1 MIIYCNFA
9 FVIHQQAT
17 VLDIWKKGMGMETC
31 CPTISGKKIK
41 NPWKESENHK
51 VMQTTLINKKKMM
64 MTYDS
69 KKLLNN
75 L

>member
-1 MIIYCNFA
+1 
-9 FVIHQQAT
+9 
-17 VLDIWKKGMGMETC
+17 MGMETC
-31 CPTISGKKIK
+31 CPTISEKKIK
-41 NPWKESENHK
+41 NPWKEFENHK